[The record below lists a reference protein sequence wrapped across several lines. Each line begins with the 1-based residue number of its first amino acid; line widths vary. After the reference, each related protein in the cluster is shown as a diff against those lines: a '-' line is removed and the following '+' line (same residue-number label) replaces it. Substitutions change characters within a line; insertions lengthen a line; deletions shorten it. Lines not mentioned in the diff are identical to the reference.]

1 MARYKLRR
9 KPNLL
14 NPAKD
19 GLWYA
24 APAPAR
30 RICARDLCTQAAR
43 HTTLS
48 AAELLMALEL
58 VAEQAAT
65 CLRQGDMV
73 ELPGLGT
80 LRLEYGSEG
89 VAEPE
94 DFYAALMR
102 RPRVVYRP
110 TRQFTGRVLLGMSY
124 ELDGLVDD
132 GISYDTVASWRRA
145 GGAPWRCSTTRRW
158 PCAGAAACCCW
169 RRGGWPGSCA
179 PGRPGSMRCRAPWAA
194 STRGSRSGRTGRA
207 GGSSAPWSRGQN

>member
-30 RICARDLCTQAAR
+30 RIRARDLCTQAAR

-110 TRQFTGRVLLGMSY
+110 TRQFTGRVLLGLSY

-145 GGAPWRCSTTRRW
+145 GG
-158 PCAGAAACCCW
+158 
-169 RRGGWPGSCA
+169 
-179 PGRPGSMRCRAPWAA
+179 
-194 STRGSRSGRTGRA
+194 RT
-207 GGSSAPWSRGQN
+207 